1 MLPLTIY
8 KTTHDFKILLIKINK
23 SSNIS
28 NFYSRTDNDKI
39 LIYWN
44 IKSLFIMQFK
54 KKELLDDSLNEMI
67 INIYNWYMIILRK
80 TRKITRNINYKFTIW
95 ELWITN
101 KLFLIGHNIWVPND
115 DFWEAKQIIDI
126 Y

>member
-1 MLPLTIY
+1 MLPLTIF
-8 KTTHDFKILLIKINK
+8 KTTHDFKILLKSISDQIYPTFIPELIMIKNW
-23 SSNIS
+23 
-28 NFYSRTDNDKI
+28 F
-39 LIYWN
+39 YWN
-44 IKSLFIMQFK
+44 LKSLFIMQFK

-67 INIYNWYMIILRK
+67 INIYNSYMIILRK

-101 KLFLIGHNIWVPND
+101 KLFLIGHNIWVPID